1 MTKCPWLP
9 PLEIYEPCCEWIQYE
24 NKIYEIFSRDF
35 IETYPIYNN
44 KQIKIR
50 HYPMEFGK
58 EEAFFHVTCQVYSN
72 SNRDPDFRRCERIR
86 WVRKFI
92 ENYTCCNKC
101 DLCGGIKIWE
111 KPYKNT
117 CRVHFLLEEEKYMVV
132 LEERLNYY
140 LLITAFYIERNHT
153 LRKKIKEY
161 QKYNKNRK
169 RP

>member
-72 SNRDPDFRRCERIR
+72 SNRDPD
-86 WVRKFI
+86 V
-92 ENYTCCNKC
+92 NSQ
-101 DLCGGIKIWE
+101 IKLGNII
-111 KPYKNT
+111 KLKKTNT
-117 CRVHFLLEEEKYMVV
+117 D
-132 LEERLNYY
+132 
-140 LLITAFYIERNHT
+140 
-153 LRKKIKEY
+153 
-161 QKYNKNRK
+161 
-169 RP
+169 